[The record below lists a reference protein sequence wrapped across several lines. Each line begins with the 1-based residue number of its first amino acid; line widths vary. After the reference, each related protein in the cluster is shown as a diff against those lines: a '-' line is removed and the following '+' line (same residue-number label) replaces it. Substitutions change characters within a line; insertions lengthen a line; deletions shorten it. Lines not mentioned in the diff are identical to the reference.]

1 MKSKSQYLAS
11 RRKNKTFKWQRLL
24 LLIFIPFLI
33 AGYARFIEPYMLV
46 MKNVNVDIRM
56 EVPDCTVVFF
66 SDTHFGKNYSQ
77 RNIERIVDRINRS
90 NPDVVIFG
98 GDFLD
103 NYARDRKSLDLDYI
117 QSELQ
122 RIQSSYGKFAIWGN
136 HDYGGGAVRV
146 YHDLMT
152 GGGFRVLENESVLV
166 EALNMRVFGYDDY
179 LLGETDLSLYRIKS
193 QQFNLIA
200 AHEPVVADFIE
211 NTGENLFLAG
221 HTHGGQIG
229 VPLIR
234 KKVTPR
240 GSGSYVKGLY
250 SQKEIG
256 TETSMQM
263 YVSSGIGTAI
273 YPVRFLNVPEIVEF
287 HLSSG
292 LSGKTH

>member
-1 MKSKSQYLAS
+1 
-11 RRKNKTFKWQRLL
+11 
-24 LLIFIPFLI
+24 
-33 AGYARFIEPYMLV
+33 MLV

-179 LLGETDLSLYRIKS
+179 LLGETDLSLYQIKS